1 MMKHQPA
8 PIPSA
13 RRDARTRI
21 QMSVNRFA
29 AWQRRRTP
37 APTPILT
44 RLIRLL
50 AR

>member
-1 MMKHQPA
+1 MLKHQTA
-8 PIPSA
+8 SVSSA
-13 RRDARTRI
+13 RRDPRERRQT
-21 QMSVNRFA
+21 SVNRFA

-37 APTPILT
+37 VSAPILT

>member
-1 MMKHQPA
+1 MLKHQTA
-8 PIPSA
+8 SVSSA
-13 RRDARTRI
+13 RRDPRGRLQT
-21 QMSVNRFA
+21 SVNRFA

-37 APTPILT
+37 AATPILT

>member
-8 PIPSA
+8 PMASA
-13 RRDARTRI
+13 RRDARTRR
-21 QMSVNRFA
+21 QTSVNRFA
-29 AWQRRRTP
+29 TWQRRRSP